1 MLSRPWYRDNT
12 APLKA
17 AFEDGGIELP
27 MDRYILDDLR
37 LVVVDK
43 GIPLIPDV
51 RTDGADGGKRHG
63 DSAVAIMLAYA
74 ASRAEVPPAAGETV
88 EAEADT
94 YRAPRPKFGQRGL
107 WAQGAGREH
116 GSH

>member
-1 MLSRPWYRDNT
+1 
-12 APLKA
+12 
-17 AFEDGGIELP
+17 